1 MTSTLLQQL
10 LTASPLL
17 GLSRWLRTDLILVA
31 TLLFLVFAS
40 WAMLMAAQASSDRP
54 HPLPLVEPKPSPE
67 QRHVASNQMARR
79 SRRGRLLGTFGI
91 LLGLLGSLMLL
102 VICAW

>member
-1 MTSTLLQQL
+1 MNSVLLQQL
-10 LTASPLL
+10 PTAPLLL
-17 GLSRWLRTDLILVA
+17 GLSRWLRTDLILAA

-40 WAMLMAAQASSDRP
+40 WAMLMAAQTSLHRP
-54 HPLPLVEPKPSPE
+54 RPVPLAEPKPSAESPQAAPDRPE
-67 QRHVASNQMARR
+67 LGA
-79 SRRGRLLGTFGI
+79 RRGRILGTFGI